1 MANEFEALCDLL
13 PADVH
18 WGDLLTPAIV
28 AEIAMAAESKEREA
42 CAKVCSSMADGCRAV
57 NGWASPEMMSAY
69 KYAEEAILKRSND
82 EVQRDARQGGSAGTT
97 GWPAVGSKKG
107 SK

>member
-28 AEIAMAAESKEREA
+28 AEIAMAVETREREA
-42 CAKVCSSMADGCRAV
+42 CIEDVRTVGGEFAGEC
-57 NGWASPEMMSAY
+57 
-69 KYAEEAILKRSND
+69 EALILKRSN
-82 EVQRDARQGGSAGTT
+82 E
-97 GWPAVGSKKG
+97 
-107 SK
+107 